1 MDIKVNRRTKRHIKF
16 LVFKDEDGALK
27 EPSETARAT
36 DCATGTEQTRKAAVH
51 YKAFTTVLDVIQGWV
66 IGQGG
71 QVEVLQ
77 LTSLCR
83 LHIQEL
89 ETNGFPNFEY
99 RSEKLKARLEQHDMH
114 ESIGFVYVNP
124 GDKGFM
130 HL

>member
-1 MDIKVNRRTKRHIKF
+1 M
-16 LVFKDEDGALK
+16 
-27 EPSETARAT
+27 
-36 DCATGTEQTRKAAVH
+36 
-51 YKAFTTVLDVIQGWV
+51 

-99 RSEKLKARLEQHDMH
+99 RSEQLKALLEQRDIH
-114 ESIGFVYVNP
+114 ESIAFVDVNP
-124 GDKGFM
+124 GDKGFITFN
-130 HL
+130 LVYSVNISLASAVACAD

>member
-1 MDIKVNRRTKRHIKF
+1 M
-16 LVFKDEDGALK
+16 
-27 EPSETARAT
+27 
-36 DCATGTEQTRKAAVH
+36 
-51 YKAFTTVLDVIQGWV
+51 

-71 QVEVLQ
+71 QGEVLQ
-77 LTSLCR
+77 LVSLCR

-99 RSEKLKARLEQHDMH
+99 RSEKLKARLEQHDIH